1 VKQSIEFLHDRQVA
15 MAKKKRQEQEKTGE
29 KDAKEIAN
37 FKGHCRRKPE
47 LKRKRRSQSAASSL
61 PMERVYF

>member
-1 VKQSIEFLHDRQVA
+1 